1 MMEDD
6 YFHRDRLG
14 RSGCTQ
20 DVLGV
25 VAVQVRGE
33 RLRDCL
39 RRCALDGESLL
50 VSAALERAMPRHG
63 EFDDCNIKVVG
74 K

>member
-6 YFHRDRLG
+6 YLQCDRLG

-25 VAVQVRGE
+25 VAVQVR
-33 RLRDCL
+33 
-39 RRCALDGESLL
+39 
-50 VSAALERAMPRHG
+50 
-63 EFDDCNIKVVG
+63 
-74 K
+74 